1 MPAIRKISRAIVIA
15 SLFLL
20 VLSLPKIVNAA
31 SFPPE
36 SQTGTIGLQGTIST
50 APPSVAAT
58 IVTPVN
64 GTTISSVPITV
75 NGLCP
80 QSLLIKIFSNNVFVG
95 SVYCSSGSYS
105 IQVNLFPGTN
115 DLVARDYDSLGQ
127 AGPDSNTVSVIFNDI
142 ETAKYGSRVTLTST
156 YAEQGV
162 SPGSNLSWPIIISQG
177 TAPYAVSVD
186 WGDGSPST
194 LLSETSS
201 GTFNI
206 NHTYSSAGIYYV
218 VIKAT
223 DANGTEAY
231 LQVVADAN
239 GALVKNSNSKTGN
252 IVTETKVIWW
262 PAVAMI
268 PLILAAFWV
277 GRRHELYT
285 LRNKME
291 KSRKESSKS

>member
-1 MPAIRKISRAIVIA
+1 M
-15 SLFLL
+15 
-20 VLSLPKIVNAA
+20 PKIQKLILGLAFCLTLFICNILLSSPAHAA
-31 SFPPE
+31 FPPE
-36 SQTGTIGLQGTIST
+36 SQTGSIGLQGTIST
-50 APPSVAAT
+50 APPSVGPT

-64 GTTISSVPITV
+64 GATFSNVPITV

-80 QSLLIKIFSNNVFVG
+80 NSLLIKVFSNNVFVG
-95 SVYCSSGSYS
+95 SVFCSTGSYS

-162 SPGSNLSWPIIISQG
+162 NPGSTLTWPIILSQG
-177 TAPYAVSVD
+177 TGPYAVEID

-194 LLSETSS
+194 LLSEKSP

-206 NHTYSSAGIYYV
+206 QHTYTTAGIYYI

-231 LQVVADAN
+231 LQVVADVN
-239 GALVKNSNSKTGN
+239 GAVQKNNNSKTTG
-252 IVTETKVIWW
+252 IVTQVKVIWW
-262 PAVAMI
+262 PALAMV

-277 GRRHELYT
+277 GRRHELYS

-291 KSRKESSKS
+291 KGRKESSK